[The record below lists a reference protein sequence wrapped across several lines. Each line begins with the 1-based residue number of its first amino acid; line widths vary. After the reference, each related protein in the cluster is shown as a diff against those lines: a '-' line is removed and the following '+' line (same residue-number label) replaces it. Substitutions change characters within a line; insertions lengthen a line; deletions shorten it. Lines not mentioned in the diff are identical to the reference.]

1 MPEGDTIFKTA
12 ETLRLALVGR
22 TVEALE
28 LVAPKTSAAAAR
40 CRIEGG
46 NVLAVEP
53 NGKHLFITF
62 STDREDVVLHTH
74 MKMTGEWHIY
84 RPGERWRRPAADAR
98 VVIRTGTYV
107 APCFHPPIVELIT
120 ARELA
125 IHPMVSKLGPDV
137 LAGDFDLDEA
147 VRRIGAN
154 PDRDIATALLDQRS
168 LSGVGNV
175 FKCEAL
181 FLERLS
187 PWAQVGALAEPVVR
201 QLVERCRELM
211 LLNRRGR
218 RRRTYFSLDP
228 DELMWVDERTGLPC
242 RVCRTPVEWGWHPD
256 EVRKSWYCPSCQGV
270 SLRSRPSPV
279 VTPERGSGSAP

>member
-1 MPEGDTIFKTA
+1 MPEGDTIYKTA

-46 NVLAVEP
+46 KVLAVEP

-62 STDREDVVLHTH
+62 STDVEDVVLHTH
-74 MKMTGEWHIY
+74 MKMTGQWHIY
-84 RPGERWRRPAADAR
+84 RPGERWRARASEAR
-98 VVIRTGTYV
+98 VVIRTDAFV
-107 APCFHPPIVELIT
+107 APCFHPPIVELLT
-120 ARELA
+120 TRELA
-125 IHPMVSKLGPDV
+125 IHPVVSKLGPDV
-137 LAGDFDLDEA
+137 LSDDFDLPEA
-147 VRRIGAN
+147 VRRIRAV

-181 FLERLS
+181 FLERIS
-187 PWAQVGALAEPVVR
+187 PWAQVRELEEPAITR
-201 QLVERCRELM
+201 LVERCRELM

-218 RRRTYFSLDP
+218 RRRTYFSLDAE
-228 DELMWVDERTGLPC
+228 ELMWVDERTGLPC
-242 RVCRTPVEWGWHPD
+242 RVCGTPIDWDWHPD

-270 SLRSRPSPV
+270 TRAAAAR
-279 VTPERGSGSAP
+279 R

>member
-12 ETLRLALVGR
+12 ETLRLALLGR
-22 TVEALE
+22 TVDALE

-40 CRIEGG
+40 RRIEGG
-46 NVLAVEP
+46 KVLAVEP

-62 STDREDVVLHTH
+62 STDGEDVVLHTH

-84 RPGERWRRPAADAR
+84 RPGERWRGRPSDAR
-98 VVIRTGTYV
+98 VVIRTDAFV
-107 APCFHPPIVELIT
+107 APCFHPPIVELFT
-120 ARELA
+120 KRELA
-125 IHPMVSKLGPDV
+125 IHPLVSKLGPDV
-137 LAGDFDLDEA
+137 LAEEFDLPEA
-147 VRRIGAN
+147 VRRIRAVPG
-154 PDRDIATALLDQRS
+154 RDIATALLDQRS

-175 FKCEAL
+175 LKCEAL
-181 FLERLS
+181 FLERIS
-187 PWAQVGALAEPVVR
+187 PWAQVGELEEPATTR
-201 QLVERCRELM
+201 LVERCRELM

-228 DELMWVDERTGLPC
+228 EELMWVDERTGLPC

-270 SLRSRPSPV
+270 SRSEAAR
-279 VTPERGSGSAP
+279 R

>member
-22 TVEALE
+22 TVMALE

-46 NVLAVEP
+46 KVLAVEP

-62 STDREDVVLHTH
+62 STDVEDVVLHTH
-74 MKMTGEWHIY
+74 MKMSGTWHIY
-84 RPGERWRRPAADAR
+84 RTGERWHHRPSDAR
-98 VVIRTGTYV
+98 VVIRTDAYV
-107 APCFHPPIVELIT
+107 APCFFPPIVELIT
-120 ARELA
+120 KREMA
-125 IHPMVSKLGPDV
+125 IHPLVSKLGPDV
-137 LAGDFDLDEA
+137 LAEDFDSEEA
-147 VRRIGAN
+147 VRRIRAT
-154 PDRDIATALLDQRS
+154 PHRDIATALLDQRS

-175 FKCEAL
+175 FKVEAL
-181 FLERLS
+181 FLERVS
-187 PWAQVGALAEPVVR
+187 PWAQVADLEESVIRALVA
-201 QLVERCRELM
+201 RCRDLM

-228 DELMWVDERTGLPC
+228 NELLWVDERTGLPC
-242 RVCRTPVEWGWHPD
+242 RVCGTPIEWGWHPE

-270 SLRSRPSPV
+270 TRDALIPR
-279 VTPERGSGSAP
+279 